1 MGEDERQERQTKER
15 LEAAYDKFAEH
26 VRELFQ
32 LSQEKSREALEKAA
46 DTAREKL
53 GAAGEFTAE
62 QGAQFKQYLLR
73 DLERARG
80 VLGQY
85 GHQAAERLHPD
96 RLRAGALSS
105 VAALLQSAGE
115 RLQSWSRKTD
125 EALNES
131 LLCEVGEI
139 TSAGTLTC
147 LNCGHTIQLG
157 KTGHIPPC
165 PECYQGR
172 FRKSY

>member
-1 MGEDERQERQTKER
+1 MVGQHPGQQPDVREQLVLRQVKFGEQVRER
-15 LEAAYDKFAEH
+15 LIGRREDGQRSRAGQRVDESGGD
-26 VRELFQ
+26 VR
-32 LSQEKSREALEKAA
+32 
-46 DTAREKL
+46 
-53 GAAGEFTAE
+53 
-62 QGAQFKQYLLR
+62 
-73 DLERARG
+73 
-80 VLGQY
+80 V
-85 GHQAAERLHPD
+85 HPE

-105 VAALLQSAGE
+105 LAALLQSAGE

>member
-1 MGEDERQERQTKER
+1 MSEREPQEENSRAR
-15 LEAAYDKFAEH
+15 IEAQYDKFAEH

-32 LSQEKSREALEKAA
+32 TSQEKSREALEKAA
-46 DTAREKL
+46 DAARENL
-53 GAAGEFTAE
+53 RAAGEFTTE
-62 QGAQFKQYLLR
+62 QGALFKKYLLR
-73 DLERARG
+73 DLERARE

-85 GHQAAERLHPD
+85 SQEAAVRLHPE

-105 VAALLQSAGE
+105 LSALLQSAGE

-125 EALNES
+125 EALI
-131 LLCEVGEI
+131 CEVGEI

-147 LNCGHTIQLG
+147 LNCGHTMHLS

-172 FRKSY
+172 FRKTY